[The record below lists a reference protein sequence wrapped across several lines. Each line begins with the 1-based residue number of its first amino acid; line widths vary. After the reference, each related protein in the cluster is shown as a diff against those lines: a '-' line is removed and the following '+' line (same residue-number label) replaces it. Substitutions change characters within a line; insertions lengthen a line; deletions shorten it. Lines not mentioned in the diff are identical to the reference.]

1 MNWTEQSLFQASP
14 NGLNR
19 ECTGS
24 YSTNCGSVQPEFM
37 ATQRLTLQTTVLNR
51 DVDVSVLWRFIDE
64 MNAEPSG
71 ASSFLPEFTLGIMNI
86 ADRQPDV
93 VGSNIGTTAFN
104 TGNIYPSTY
113 DPLGRR

>member
-1 MNWTEQSLFQASP
+1 
-14 NGLNR
+14 
-19 ECTGS
+19 
-24 YSTNCGSVQPEFM
+24 M
-37 ATQRLTLQTTVLNR
+37 ATQRLTLQTNVLNR
-51 DVDVSVLWRFIDE
+51 DVDVSLLWRFIDE

-71 ASSFLPEFTLGIMNI
+71 ASAFLPEFTTMDAANYLDLSVRGNITDEFEFTLGIMNI

-113 DPLGRR
+113 DPLGRRYSLTLRYSM